1 VNLVA
6 APGRPSRPRAA
17 RTAPKPAVPLAA
29 TGYTTGVSQP
39 PGTAELPT
47 AFFSYARADAPIV
60 RTFAQHLRAAGI
72 NVFLDTEFL
81 KPGER
86 FEKVILE
93 KVRSADALVFF
104 VSPSSLQSKWVETEL
119 LAFSDSSNK
128 LIIPVLIN
136 GARYADLPL
145 RLARYQGV
153 VVGDDAAVPVV
164 ASRLAD
170 TLHDQVGS
178 AAPPRLAEHTPE
190 AGRRGADLAASIAAD
205 IRAPAVDP
213 QSVGSSVFLV
223 HGHDVKF
230 RDEVAGYLRDLKI
243 EPVILSQVR
252 GGARSLLDKFEALAT
267 QAIFAVV
274 LMSPDDVGAS
284 LRQYGH
290 KRGRKKA
297 LKYRARENVIL
308 ELGFFYGRLGW
319 DHVFIVRKP
328 AQDPVPDFELP
339 SDLAG
344 ALIVETAAEVDWHEE
359 LAERLREAKLIGA
372 D

>member
-1 VNLVA
+1 
-6 APGRPSRPRAA
+6 
-17 RTAPKPAVPLAA
+17 
-29 TGYTTGVSQP
+29 
-39 PGTAELPT
+39 LPT
-47 AFFSYARADAPIV
+47 AFFSYARADSAIV
-60 RTFAQHLRAAGI
+60 RIFAQHLRADGI

-104 VSPSSLQSKWVETEL
+104 VSPSSLHSKWVETEL
-119 LAFSDSSNK
+119 LAFGDSSKK

-136 GARYADLPL
+136 GTRYGDLPL

-153 VVGDDAAVPVV
+153 VVGDGATIPEV
-164 ASRLAD
+164 ASRLSN
-170 TLHDQVGS
+170 TLHAQVGS
-178 AAPPRLAEHTPE
+178 AAPPRLAELSPE
-190 AGRRGADLAASIAAD
+190 AGQRGADLAASIAAD

-213 QSVGSSVFLV
+213 RSVGNRVFLV
-223 HGHDVKF
+223 HGHDHEF
-230 RDEVAGYLRDLKI
+230 RDEVAGYLRNLKI

-252 GGARSLLDKFEALAT
+252 GVARSLLDKFEALAT

-274 LMSPDDVGAS
+274 LMSPDDLGAS
-284 LRQYGH
+284 RVQYGH
-290 KRGRKKA
+290 ERGRENA

-319 DHVFIVRKP
+319 DHVFIVQKP

-344 ALIVETAAEVDWHEE
+344 ALIVETADEVDWHDE
-359 LAERLREAKLIGA
+359 LAERLRDAKLIGP